1 VRLFVAVRPP
11 AAALRSLAE
20 ALGLDVDDRWH
31 LTLAFLGEQPDP
43 EPFVRPL
50 TEAAL
55 RSTPFPLALAGGQ
68 TFGGRVLSAAVAG
81 DVAALDRLARDVQD
95 ACRRAGAELD
105 ARPFRPHLT
114 VARGRGLQVPAALS
128 SYEGPSWVVEQLEL
142 VHSHLG
148 GRARHEVLAR
158 LPLCARKRNV
168 VGSFPPA
175 NQPLDIP
182 FIAP

>member
-1 VRLFVAVRPP
+1 MFVAVRPP
-11 AAALRSLAE
+11 ATALPSLAE
-20 ALGLDVDDRWH
+20 ALGVKVDDRWH
-31 LTLAFLGEQPDP
+31 LTLAFVGEQPDP
-43 EPFVRPL
+43 EPFVGPL

-55 RSTPFPLALAGGQ
+55 RSTPFPLAVAGGQ

-81 DVAALDRLARDVQD
+81 DLTALDRLARDVQD

-105 ARPFRPHLT
+105 DRPFRPHLT
-114 VARGRGLQVPAALS
+114 VARGRGLHVPPELS
-128 SYEGPSWVVEQLEL
+128 SYEGPSWVVAELEL
-142 VHSHLG
+142 IRSHLG
-148 GRARHEVLAR
+148 ARPRHGVLER
-158 LPLCARKRNV
+158 LPLRARKRNV